1 MGNVLPLNDPGDG
14 FQSCSDETIA
24 RGVDGEFVEAA
35 RHQASIHQLMAF
47 GGQDVDP
54 ATHAVDYC
62 DVRSI
67 SKTQAATLS
76 DLNRAGK
83 DLRNQVR

>member
-14 FQSCSDETIA
+14 LQGCSDETIA
-24 RGVDGEFVEAA
+24 WCVDGEFVEPA

-54 ATHAVDYC
+54 ATHAID
-62 DVRSI
+62 DSITRSI

-76 DLNRAGK
+76 HLNRVGK
-83 DLRNQVR
+83 DLRD